1 MTVEP
6 YRYPRV
12 RALNN
17 LVDELVRA
25 IRFPRG
31 PNAEYNDREIIRVI
45 AFASVENMDIENAAH
60 KLRAMGLHS
69 PSPDVVHA
77 RIGELSEMEVIAL
90 FQRIS
95 EEQLARRKL

>member
-1 MTVEP
+1 MNAKP
-6 YRYPRV
+6 CNYPRV
-12 RALNN
+12 RVVHN
-17 LVDELVRA
+17 LVDELVRT
-25 IRFPRG
+25 IRFPKG

-77 RIGELSEMEVIAL
+77 RIGELS
-90 FQRIS
+90 
-95 EEQLARRKL
+95 

>member
-1 MTVEP
+1 
-6 YRYPRV
+6 
-12 RALNN
+12 
-17 LVDELVRA
+17 
-25 IRFPRG
+25 
-31 PNAEYNDREIIRVI
+31 
-45 AFASVENMDIENAAH
+45 MDIENAAH

-95 EEQLARRKL
+95 EEQLARRKLRGS